1 MKKKKQLDRSSVTS
15 FDKLKMVDDFD
26 ESVSGQLETTATTK
40 IVILQSNGCSK
51 RFWSR
56 KQNTFLVRS
65 PSITTGIHG
74 QLTFVSIFNGFP
86 SITTFLGN
94 ALILVALHKESS
106 LHPPSKLLLCSFAIT
121 DVCVGLIVE
130 PLYVTLLATVAN

>member
-1 MKKKKQLDRSSVTS
+1 MRAFLASL
-15 FDKLKMVDDFD
+15 KLQRQQRLSYCRVMAAAN
-26 ESVSGQLETTATTK
+26 VSG
-40 IVILQSNGCSK
+40 G
-51 RFWSR
+51 R

-65 PSITTGIHG
+65 PSISAGING

-94 ALILVALHKESS
+94 ALILVAPLHKESS
-106 LHPPSKLLLCSFAIT
+106 LYPPSKLLLCSFAIT

>member
-1 MKKKKQLDRSSVTS
+1 MAAAN
-15 FDKLKMVDDFD
+15 
-26 ESVSGQLETTATTK
+26 VSG
-40 IVILQSNGCSK
+40 G
-51 RFWSR
+51 R

-65 PSITTGIHG
+65 PSISAGING

-106 LHPPSKLLLCSFAIT
+106 LHPPSKLLLRSFAIP